1 MLCPRSLSLSL
12 SLSISLSLSLSLSF
26 SPLSLY
32 ASQIGSFTNPSPP
45 PPPTLQHKLLVM
57 HALPRHPPP
66 TLGICYIWLTHV
78 SAALARNMHHVIPH
92 CMSRPCESSFYIGN
106 IGKTPAGNT
115 PRSSRHQA
123 CTELKTGR
131 KHHCIA
137 DCTVRDAISFLPECI
152 FLTRLFGIA

>member
-12 SLSISLSLSLSLSF
+12 ALHLSLSLSLSLSF

-123 CTELKTGR
+123 CTELHSVIQTDGARGNMHRCACHLVAPKTTETTQR
-131 KHHCIA
+131 HQ
-137 DCTVRDAISFLPECI
+137 
-152 FLTRLFGIA
+152 